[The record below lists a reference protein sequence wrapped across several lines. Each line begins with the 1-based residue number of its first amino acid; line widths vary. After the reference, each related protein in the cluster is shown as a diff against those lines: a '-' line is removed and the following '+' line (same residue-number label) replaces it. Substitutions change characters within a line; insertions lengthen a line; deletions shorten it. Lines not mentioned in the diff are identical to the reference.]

1 MRLSAGFKKKNV
13 RETGFSS
20 ADPVRFSEF
29 IRGRDNVSI
38 YEVYIG
44 PSRAAAVEFLEGR
57 TVSRKFYY
65 VVVDTPE
72 GSFGRDLTGF
82 YRE

>member
-1 MRLSAGFKKKNV
+1 MRLFISFRKNDLRDAGFAN
-13 RETGFSS
+13 T
-20 ADPVRFSEF
+20 APVRFSEF
-29 IRGRDNVSI
+29 VRGKDNVSI

-44 PSRAAAVEFLEGR
+44 PSRAAAVEFLNGR
-57 TVSRKFYY
+57 KISRKFYY
-65 VVVDTPE
+65 VIVDTPE

>member
-1 MRLSAGFKKKNV
+1 MKLSACFRRNRLRKPAFIGT
-13 RETGFSS
+13 E
-20 ADPVRFSEF
+20 PVRFSEF
-29 IRGRDNVSI
+29 VRGKDNVSI

-44 PSRAAAVEFLEGR
+44 PSRAAAVKFLQGR
-57 TVSRKFYY
+57 TVRRKFYY
-65 VVVDTPE
+65 VIVDTPE

>member
-1 MRLSAGFKKKNV
+1 MRLSAGFKKNSV

-20 ADPVRFSEF
+20 TAPVRFSEF

-44 PSRAAAVEFLEGR
+44 PSRAAAVEFLQGR
-57 TVSRKFYY
+57 KVSRKFYY

-72 GSFGRDLTGF
+72 GSFGRDVTGF

>member
-1 MRLSAGFKKKNV
+1 MRLSASFKQNSL
-13 RETGFSS
+13 REPAVAGTT
-20 ADPVRFSEF
+20 PVRFSEF

-44 PSRAAAVEFLEGR
+44 PNRAAAVEFLQER

-65 VVVDTPE
+65 VIVDTPE